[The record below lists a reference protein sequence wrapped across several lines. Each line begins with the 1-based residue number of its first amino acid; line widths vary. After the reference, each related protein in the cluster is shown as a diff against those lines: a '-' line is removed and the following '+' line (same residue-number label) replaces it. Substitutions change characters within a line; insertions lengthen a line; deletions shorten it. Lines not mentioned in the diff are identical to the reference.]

1 MRSNDLIT
9 TEYGVKNI
17 VKSFGG
23 AKALSDVSMSVSS
36 GQIHCIAGENGSGK
50 STLIKIMSGVHAPD
64 SGVIRLGE
72 KSFAELSPRQAI
84 HEGVQVIF
92 QDFSL
97 LANLT
102 VAENIALPTF
112 ISRDSHLISKKETLS
127 IARRALELIE
137 FDIDVNLL
145 VAEISIASKQLVA
158 IARATNLDVKMLF
171 MDEPTTALTH
181 KEIARLFKVI
191 EQLKE
196 RNVATVFVSHKISE
210 IQEIC
215 NTITVL
221 RNGEVTAEGKMSDFT
236 RNQISQAMLG
246 QDLLETRIAPKL
258 SKSSQKVLEVK
269 KLSSRPTFSDVS
281 FAIAPGE
288 ILGITG
294 LLGSGRTELA
304 EAIFGRYPIDTGE
317 IEVEGKSITLNS
329 STAALDAG
337 IGYVP
342 PDRLTHGLFLEQS
355 ILRNLVAAGIDSYRG
370 ALGLISKKRM
380 EDAGSKWISDL
391 HIKTENPLNP
401 VTSLS
406 GGNQQR
412 VVLAKWFALNPRLM
426 ILNGP
431 TVGVDIGSKRE
442 ILEIIRDKSAS
453 GMAFL
458 VVSDDIPELTQICHR
473 VLIIKNG
480 KLEREFRESQMSEE
494 ALYKELR

>member
-112 ISRDSHLISKKETLS
+112 ISRDSHLISKKESLS

-258 SKSSQKVLEVK
+258 SKSSHFHIV
-269 KLSSRPTFSDVS
+269 
-281 FAIAPGE
+281 
-288 ILGITG
+288 IT
-294 LLGSGRTELA
+294 
-304 EAIFGRYPIDTGE
+304 
-317 IEVEGKSITLNS
+317 
-329 STAALDAG
+329 
-337 IGYVP
+337 
-342 PDRLTHGLFLEQS
+342 
-355 ILRNLVAAGIDSYRG
+355 
-370 ALGLISKKRM
+370 
-380 EDAGSKWISDL
+380 
-391 HIKTENPLNP
+391 
-401 VTSLS
+401 
-406 GGNQQR
+406 
-412 VVLAKWFALNPRLM
+412 
-426 ILNGP
+426 
-431 TVGVDIGSKRE
+431 
-442 ILEIIRDKSAS
+442 
-453 GMAFL
+453 
-458 VVSDDIPELTQICHR
+458 
-473 VLIIKNG
+473 KNC
-480 KLEREFRESQMSEE
+480 L
-494 ALYKELR
+494 